1 MIPNEGDKFDA
12 LAALWGERLRE
23 VDYDSLP
30 LSEYN
35 KSYLASVKPALE
47 YYLKIYARCLRQ
59 GIRALGMEAEAV
71 TLVDYGGGSGFLG
84 LLAKAAGV
92 GRVIYVDVNPLSVE
106 AAGILKR
113 RTGMG
118 ADVLL
123 QGDSPALAAYCRAN
137 GIVPQLLIAADLIEH
152 VYRLPD
158 FFADLYAINPRM
170 RLVFTTASNP
180 CNPLLRRRLRRFMR
194 GCESGNLVSP
204 NYLGRRE
211 AFIRRHYPRFRAE
224 EVKVWGRRTRGLT
237 YGDMRK
243 VIEEGRLPL
252 PPDKY
257 NTCDPATG
265 NWAERVLPLRAYR
278 SAGAPYG
285 YALSVGKGFYNVRR
299 GNRLFGGLCRL
310 LNALIRSGGRA
321 GLVLS
326 PFIVLWY
333 EPSGKKHDR

>member
-1 MIPNEGDKFDA
+1 MKPRDAFDS
-12 LAALWGERLRE
+12 LAALWGKRLRE

-35 KSYLASVKPALE
+35 KRYLASIKPALE
-47 YYLKIYARCLRQ
+47 YYLEIYARCLRQ

-71 TLVDYGGGSGFLG
+71 TMVDYGGGSGFLS
-84 LLAKAAGV
+84 LLAKAAGL
-92 GRVIYVDVNPLSVE
+92 GRVIYVDRNPLSVE
-106 AAGILKR
+106 AAWILKGR
-113 RTGMG
+113 NGMG

-123 QGDSPALAAYCRAN
+123 QGDSRALLACCRAN
-137 GIVPQLLIAADLIEH
+137 GIVPQLLVAADLIEH

-180 CNPLLRRRLRRFMR
+180 CNPLLRRRLHRFMR

-211 AFIRRHYPRFRAE
+211 AFIGLHYPRFTAE
-224 EVKVWGRRTRGLT
+224 EVKVWGRYTRGLT

-243 VIEEGRLPL
+243 AIDEGRLPL

-265 NWAERVLPLRAYR
+265 NWAERLLPLRAYR
-278 SAGAPYG
+278 SAGAAHG
-285 YALSVGKGFYNVRR
+285 YTLSVEKGFYNVRR
-299 GNRLFGGLCRL
+299 GKRLLGYLCRL
-310 LNALIRSGGRA
+310 LNALIRFGGRA

-326 PFIVLWY
+326 PFIILWY
-333 EPSGKKHDR
+333 EQPSGKKHDR